1 MKKYYENNFSF
12 FEKVYRNITFALLI
26 PDIFLFSFP
35 VSMQSEIFN
44 YHDLR
49 SSSGM
54 PYMIDKTGIYNSF
67 YKKFNNKHYLS
78 IGAEYYYLQEKDIS
92 ELENKQIYQN
102 MIISPEIRGYLDFR
116 NSIFFPTKGFKISLN
131 LINKNTLIGEGASF
145 FKIENSISIYL
156 PLFYYINAQ
165 NSIIA
170 SKKLIFHTYFKYGL
184 LFKFSGKLLSDDLLK
199 LGGSTTIRG
208 FIQDSILP
216 ADNQSFIGKGK
227 AYAFSRNEIM
237 FKTMEKVYLV
247 AFLDMGNL
255 WENLKNISKNELL
268 RYGTG
273 GGVMVVS
280 PIGSL
285 NLQLG
290 INLSPKNREDRLTFH
305 IFIASF

>member
-1 MKKYYENNFSF
+1 M
-12 FEKVYRNITFALLI
+12 
-26 PDIFLFSFP
+26 
-35 VSMQSEIFN
+35 
-44 YHDLR
+44 
-49 SSSGM
+49 
-54 PYMIDKTGIYNSF
+54 
-67 YKKFNNKHYLS
+67 
-78 IGAEYYYLQEKDIS
+78 
-92 ELENKQIYQN
+92 
-102 MIISPEIRGYLDFR
+102 
-116 NSIFFPTKGFKISLN
+116 
-131 LINKNTLIGEGASF
+131 
-145 FKIENSISIYL
+145 
-156 PLFYYINAQ
+156 
-165 NSIIA
+165 
-170 SKKLIFHTYFKYGL
+170 
-184 LFKFSGKLLSDDLLK
+184 SDDLLK